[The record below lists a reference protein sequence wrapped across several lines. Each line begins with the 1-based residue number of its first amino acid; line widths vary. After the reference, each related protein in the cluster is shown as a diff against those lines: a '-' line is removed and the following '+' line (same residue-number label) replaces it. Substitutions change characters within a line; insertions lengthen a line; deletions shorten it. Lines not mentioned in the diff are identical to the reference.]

1 MISLR
6 DFLLRARPASGD
18 DPAMRDFTVPFGS
31 SGYIILFEVVDDE
44 TLAVL
49 AIRHQREAD
58 YD

>member
-6 DFLLRARPASGD
+6 DFPLRARRASGD
-18 DPAMRDFTVPFGS
+18 DPALREFTVPFGS

-49 AIRHQREAD
+49 AIRHQRED
-58 YD
+58 DFR